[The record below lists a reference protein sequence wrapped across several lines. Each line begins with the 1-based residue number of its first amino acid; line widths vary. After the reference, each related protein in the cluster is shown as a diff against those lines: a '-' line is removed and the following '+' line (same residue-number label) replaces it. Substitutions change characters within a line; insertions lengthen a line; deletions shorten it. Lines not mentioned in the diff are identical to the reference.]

1 MGGDEVDKANWKKCA
16 DCQKRIK
23 TEGLKSPEELQ
34 AWFVRK
40 MESFFKA
47 NGKHLIGW
55 DEVGDDGLTSDATIM
70 RYLSYKPLTAPA
82 IAANMIKK
90 IHLLCRKLI
99 PSFFPERLSRK
110 NEMMA
115 SSTPTH

>member
-16 DCQKRIK
+16 DCQKRVK
-23 TEGLKSPEELQ
+23 SEGLKSPEELQ

-40 MESFFKA
+40 MERFFKA

-70 RYLSYKPLTAPA
+70 WWRGWSPEAVPNATASGKHA
-82 IAANMIKK
+82 
-90 IHLLCRKLI
+90 R
-99 PSFFPERLSRK
+99 R
-110 NEMMA
+110 
-115 SSTPTH
+115 